1 MSDLLFDVN
10 LQQLPDDFL
19 TGAWHVTD
27 RVLNQTDPSSAL
39 AQATQLRLEPGH
51 LQVQTPGALTQDGQ
65 WSVQRD
71 ALLQRPYL
79 DIQLAEER
87 TRALVTRLRRSADGL
102 TSQLNLYFLSG
113 MEVLLTQP

>member
-1 MSDLLFDVN
+1 MTDLLFDVN

-19 TGAWHVTD
+19 TGEWRVSN
-27 RVLNQTDPSSAL
+27 RVLNQTSPDSPLAL
-39 AQATQLRLEPGH
+39 ATQLRLAPGE
-51 LQVQTPGALTQDGQ
+51 LQLLAADEAVQHGQ

-87 TRALVTRLRRSADGL
+87 TRALITRLRRSADGRQ
-102 TSQLNLYFLSG
+102 SQLNLYFLSG
-113 MEVLLTQP
+113 MEVQLTQP

>member
-19 TGAWHVTD
+19 TGAWHVAD
-27 RVLNQTDPSSAL
+27 RVLNRTDPGSAL

-51 LQVQTPGALTQDGQ
+51 LQVQTPDASAQNGQ

-79 DIQLAEER
+79 EIQLAEER
-87 TRALVTRLRRSADGL
+87 TRALITRLRRSADGL

>member
-19 TGAWHVTD
+19 TGAWRVAD
-27 RVLNQTDPSSAL
+27 RVLNRTDPDSTL
-39 AQATQLRLEPGH
+39 AQATQLLLEPGQ
-51 LQVQTPGALTQDGQ
+51 LQLLAGGQQLQAGQ

-79 DIQLAEER
+79 DIQLAEEH
-87 TRALVTRLRRSADGL
+87 TRALITRLRRSADGL

-113 MEVLLTQP
+113 MEVQLTQP